1 MSFNWGI
8 VEMGL
13 PSKWIFLKKKCSF
26 SVQSKLRWVNRT
38 FPYTCIEE
46 GGLWTTSPGRRRKP
60 LSGLCT
66 TLSNFR
72 EKTINLL
79 NEQN

>member
-26 SVQSKLRWVNRT
+26 SVQSKLQMGQQNLPLHMHR
-38 FPYTCIEE
+38 
-46 GGLWTTSPGRRRKP
+46 GGRAVDHKP
-60 LSGLCT
+60 RQKKKT
-66 TLSNFR
+66 TLRTLQS
-72 EKTINLL
+72 IL
-79 NEQN
+79 NQYFTE